1 MAVVTEREISTV
13 CDAIVRAFKPERVIL
28 FGSHAAGAASAHSD
42 VDLLVVMSFEGS
54 AIEKGLEVIEAIRPR
69 IPLDLIVR
77 RPDDLRRRL
86 ALHDFFLT
94 QAVRGGRVLYESS
107 RG

>member
-1 MAVVTEREISTV
+1 
-13 CDAIVRAFKPERVIL
+13 
-28 FGSHAAGAASAHSD
+28 
-42 VDLLVVMSFEGS
+42 MSFEGS
-54 AIEKGLEVIEAIRPR
+54 AIEKGLEVIETIRPR

-94 QAVRGGRVLYESS
+94 QAVRGGKVLYEST